1 MNWRLDNRRHTETIA
16 EARTESYFSSEK
28 SGTRRAEEEEE
39 EITDN
44 EASLLKKK
52 TSESMQGSDKR
63 WVEDKY
69 YS

>member
-28 SGTRRAEEEEE
+28 RGTRRAEEE

-52 TSESMQGSDKR
+52 TSESVQGSDKR
-63 WVEDKY
+63 WVEDKC